1 LSRLIF
7 YTGIAISGRFDP
19 PPADL
24 PWAGYYSIIENLV
37 LWARS
42 EITGFAM
49 NECPGI
55 MEYWNTEI
63 LGLAE

>member
-1 LSRLIF
+1 MK
-7 YTGIAISGRFDP
+7 FDLKNP
-19 PPADL
+19 TLFFEMRDF
-24 PWAGYYSIIENLV
+24 YSIIENLV

-63 LGLAE
+63 LVLAE